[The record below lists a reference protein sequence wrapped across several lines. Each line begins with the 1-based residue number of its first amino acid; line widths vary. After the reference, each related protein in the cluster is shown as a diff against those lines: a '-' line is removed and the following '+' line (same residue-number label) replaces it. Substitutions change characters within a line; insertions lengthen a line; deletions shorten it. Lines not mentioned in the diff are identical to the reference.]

1 MSVVTGLCCATVMQ
15 ATHVI
20 HVVQGAGVIH
30 LIQDCV
36 AGGGED
42 MWHRVQAQ
50 EGVIKELLRRC
61 SQLEAKERSRNE
73 PAEGSAAHE
82 YRMNLVA
89 YQVMCQAR
97 LKITA

>member
-1 MSVVTGLCCATVMQ
+1 MHVPQLRRLCRVPTARYLCHATGHMAR
-15 ATHVI
+15 AY
-20 HVVQGAGVIH
+20 AGT
-30 LIQDCV
+30 

-61 SQLEAKERSRNE
+61 SQLEARERSRNE

-89 YQVMCQAR
+89 YQVIR
-97 LKITA
+97 IGDY